1 MLKGK
6 MIEKSENKNKEEK
19 KEPKD
24 NLDFKEQLTEKD
36 AKIKELTELLQR
48 LQADFENY
56 KKRAEKEKR
65 DLAGYAACKL
75 VSQFLPILD
84 SFELALKNDKDHEK
98 FVKGVELIYS
108 QFYSSLED
116 LGLKPIEAVGKK
128 FDPYEHEVLLS
139 EKSDKEEDIILEE
152 LQKGYKLGNVVVR
165 HSKVKV
171 SKKC

>member
-1 MLKGK
+1 MA
-6 MIEKSENKNKEEK
+6 EKSENKNKEEK
-19 KEPKD
+19 KELKD
-24 NLDFKEQLTEKD
+24 NLDLKQLAEKE

-56 KKRAEKEKR
+56 KKRIEKEKC
-65 DLAGYAACKL
+65 DLAGYTACRL

-84 SFELALKNDKDHEK
+84 SFELALKNDKDHQK

-108 QFYSSLED
+108 QFYSLLED
-116 LGLKPIEAVGKK
+116 LGLKPIEAADRK

-139 EKSDKEEDIILEE
+139 EKSDKEEDIVLEE
-152 LQKGYKLGNVVVR
+152 LQKGYRLGDVVIR

-171 SKKC
+171 SKK